1 MPTAGIGY
9 APTNLACSHEPAPA
23 VPPLL
28 KAMISAITSR
38 VSRIEASDSTH
49 SAPPTLALPLAER

>member
-1 MPTAGIGY
+1 
-9 APTNLACSHEPAPA
+9 